1 MVLLL
6 VGLQSTGGQAMSKQE
21 TARVMLQLRE
31 IIKNTLRKGDVFS
44 RYSRNQY
51 VLMLSV
57 RQPGDSGVV
66 AERLLKGWKASG
78 LSSSMRIDISTGLP
92 EPIV

>member
-1 MVLLL
+1 MKNISVHNRINAYEC
-6 VGLQSTGGQAMSKQE
+6 GSM
-21 TARVMLQLRE
+21 MLE
-31 IIKNTLRKGDVFS
+31 
-44 RYSRNQY
+44 Y